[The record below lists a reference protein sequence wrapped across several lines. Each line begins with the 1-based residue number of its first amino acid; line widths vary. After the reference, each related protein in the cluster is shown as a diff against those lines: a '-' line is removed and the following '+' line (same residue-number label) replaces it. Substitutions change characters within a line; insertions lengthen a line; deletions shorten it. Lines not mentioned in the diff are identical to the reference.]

1 MNEDAALLASL
12 LDHMPSGLLHLGP
25 EGRILRTNGRL
36 GELFGISPAAV
47 GGSLGGWLDQLQAAG
62 RLRCPLD
69 RAVLEAQFASPS
81 GKARWQLVS
90 GNLLELSV
98 QAMPDGGRLCLW
110 TEAPTEESLAEE
122 RARMAHMLEN
132 ISDSVVLMDAEGR
145 ILQNSNRSGAL
156 LGMPDHLAQ
165 AGSTHQ
171 DILRFL
177 YRRGDFGFDQDEDS
191 FIAERRARILA
202 AGRLTYSQRMPDG
215 RWAEYS
221 FRTLA
226 GGELLVMVRD
236 VTELRQALAKL
247 EAGRIEREEDR
258 RRANLLLE
266 NTRDIVI
273 LTAADGR
280 ILESSSRSNA
290 MFGLPPELFAPGAH
304 RRDILRALYRR
315 GDFGFEMGEEEF
327 IQDVRA
333 QLAGPTPL
341 QRTRQMPDGRWAEFN
356 LITRE
361 DGLFVISV
369 RDVTELKE
377 AQLALERE
385 QETLRLVVDNMSDGV
400 MLFDAQMR
408 WRMLSRPLVKFLDLP
423 EQFCKLGTSARDV
436 IGWQMKRGDFGT
448 PPEDPEEFEQALD
461 SRIANLRQP
470 GGTQYI
476 RKTQAGYW
484 LDVRMQ
490 HLPDGGMLAFYR
502 DVTRLKQQEEQTEAE
517 RSLLREVLN
526 SMQEMVVLLDPEAR
540 ILLSNGWGRN
550 LLDLPE
556 ALVQPGALMADAMA
570 HMYRRGDFGFDVP
583 EDDIVHGRVKDV
595 LAGPL
600 HLTRRT
606 VAGKWLEFSYTP
618 ISGGRV
624 VTVGRDVTSLKDSE
638 QAAIAARD
646 AAEAG
651 ARAKASFLAAMSHE
665 IRTPM
670 NGVLGM
676 LEILARSELKP
687 DQARSVQVM
696 RESAEGLLR
705 IVDDVLDFSKIEAGR
720 LEIEELPF
728 SLRGL
733 IEGTVETLVPAAS
746 TRGLKLFADPPA
758 PGPDWLSGDPTRVRQ
773 ILFNLIGNALKFTER
788 GYVRIS
794 AETRANG
801 RSALLT
807 LQVEDSGIGM
817 DPETLARLFQPFT
830 QADSSTTR
838 RFGGTGL
845 GLSIV
850 RRLAELMEGEVSAES
865 EVGRGSRFT
874 VTLRLGLAAQAAQV
888 ERARE
893 DAPGAGP
900 SAEGAAEQEG
910 VLVVDDH
917 PVNRE
922 VIGRQLELIGLQSD
936 MAEGGAQALGLWRQ
950 RRHGIVLLDIHM
962 PGMDGF
968 ELARAIRQEEQAEDL
983 SRTTLIAVTA
993 NALKGEAE
1001 RCYAAG
1007 MDGFL
1012 AKPVTLDGLSRML
1025 GRWLPGLPGA
1035 QRGGTLF
1042 DPEAMRSLF
1051 GQDRERLSSIL
1062 ENFSETA
1069 LRDLAALQSAQ
1080 ALDVVV
1086 EIAHRLKG
1094 AARMVGA
1101 RLLAEQAQGV
1111 EHAARAGGL
1120 GAAQAAASQLP
1131 ALLDETMR
1139 VARPALAP
1147 AEEAK

>member
-1 MNEDAALLASL
+1 MNEDATLLACL
-12 LDHMPSGLLHLGP
+12 LDHMPSGLLHVGP
-25 EGRILRTNGRL
+25 DGRVLRANSRL
-36 GELFGISPAAV
+36 GAFFGVAPPGV
-47 GGSLGGWLDQLQAAG
+47 GTTLSAWLDRVDAAG
-62 RLRCPLD
+62 RLRLPLNSTA
-69 RAVLEAQFASPS
+69 REAPFAGPP
-81 GKARWQLVS
+81 GKTRWQLV
-90 GNLLELSV
+90 GGGMLELSV

-110 TEAPTEESLAEE
+110 TETPTDESLAEE

-132 ISDSVVLMDAEGR
+132 ITDSVVLMNADGR
-145 ILQNSNRSGAL
+145 ILQNSSNSGSL

-171 DILRFL
+171 EIMRFL
-177 YRRGDFGFDQDEDS
+177 HRRGDFGFEQDEET

-202 AGRLTYSQRMPDG
+202 AGRLTFSERMPDG
-215 RWAEYS
+215 RWAEYN
-221 FRTLA
+221 FRPLPN
-226 GGELLVMVRD
+226 GELLVMVRD
-236 VTELRQALAKL
+236 VTELREALARL
-247 EAGRIEREEDR
+247 EAERADREEDR

-315 GDFGFEMGEEEF
+315 GDFGFEMDEEAF

-356 LITRE
+356 LVTRE

-385 QETLRLVVDNMSDGV
+385 QEMLRLVVDNMSDGV
-400 MLFDAQMR
+400 MLFDDEMR
-408 WRMLSRPLVKFLDLP
+408 WRMLSRPLMNFLGLP
-423 EQFCKLGTSARDV
+423 EEFFRIGTSARDV
-436 IGWQMKRGDFGT
+436 IGWQMKRGDFG
-448 PPEDPEEFEQALD
+448 PAPEDPQEFEEALD
-461 SRIANLRQP
+461 SRIANLRRA
-470 GGTQYI
+470 GGVQYI
-476 RKTQAGYW
+476 RKTHTGYW

-490 HLPDGGMLAFYR
+490 QLPKGGMLAFYR

-526 SMQEMVVLLDPEAR
+526 SMEEMVVLIDPQAR

-550 LLDLPE
+550 LLELPE
-556 ALVQPGALMADAMA
+556 ALVQPGALMADAMT
-570 HMYRRGDFGFDVP
+570 HMYRRGDFGFDVT
-583 EDDIVHGRVKDV
+583 EEEVVHGRVKAV
-595 LAGPL
+595 LAGPV

-606 VAGKWLEFSYTP
+606 ASGKWLEFNYTP

-624 VTVGRDVTSLKDSE
+624 VTVGRDVTSLKESE
-638 QAAIAARD
+638 QTAIAARD

-651 ARAKASFLAAMSHE
+651 ARAKANFLAAMSHE

-676 LEILARSELKP
+676 LEILSRSELKP
-687 DQARSVQVM
+687 DQARSVHVM

-728 SLRGL
+728 SLHGL
-733 IEGTVETLVPAAS
+733 VEGTVETLAPAAA
-746 TRGLKLFADPPA
+746 TRGLKLFADPPGS
-758 PGPDWLSGDPTRVRQ
+758 GPDWLSGDPTRVRQ

-794 AETRANG
+794 AETRIEG
-801 RSALLT
+801 GTALLT

-817 DPETLARLFQPFT
+817 DPGTLARLFQPFT

-850 RRLAELMEGEVSAES
+850 RRLAELMEGEVDAES
-865 EVGRGSRFT
+865 ELGRGSRFT
-874 VTLRLGLAAQAAQV
+874 VTLRLGLASQTAKA
-888 ERARE
+888 ERPRGGDRLEGVGVAPRAE
-893 DAPGAGP
+893 APGG
-900 SAEGAAEQEG
+900 QDG

-936 MAEGGAQALGLWRQ
+936 MAQGGAQALELWRA
-950 RRHGIVLLDIHM
+950 RGHGIVLLDIHM

-968 ELARAIRQEEQAEDL
+968 ELARAIRQEEQTRDL
-983 SRTTLIAVTA
+983 PRTTLVAVTA

-1025 GRWLPGLPGA
+1025 ARWLPGLPGA
-1035 QRGGTLF
+1035 HQGGTLF
-1042 DPEAMRSLF
+1042 DPDALRSLF
-1051 GQDRERLSSIL
+1051 GQDRDRLSSIL
-1062 ENFSETA
+1062 ENFSQTA
-1069 LRDLAALQSAQ
+1069 ARDLAALQAAQ
-1080 ALDVVV
+1080 ALDIVV

-1120 GAAQAAASQLP
+1120 GAAQAAASQ
-1131 ALLDETMR
+1131 
-1139 VARPALAP
+1139 
-1147 AEEAK
+1147 